1 MRVTGPNDGEDEV
14 MARKQ
19 SRTLT
24 DGEHRIME
32 VLWRLGSA
40 TVAEV
45 AQELEGKDGTA
56 YTTILTMMRIMRD
69 KGYLTCRKDGRA
81 HVYTPRVARGDA
93 ARKAVRQ
100 VLAKFFGGSP
110 QELVLSFLREEDLS
124 AEELDELKR
133 RILEEGGPEA
143 GS

>member
-1 MRVTGPNDGEDEV
+1 

-32 VLWRLGSA
+32 VLWEKGSA

-45 AQELEGKDGTA
+45 AEALEGKDGTA

-69 KGYLTCRKDGRA
+69 KGYLRCRKEGRA
-81 HVYTPRVARGDA
+81 HVYIPRVDRETA

-100 VLAKFFGGSP
+100 LLGKFFAGSP
-110 QELVLSFLREEDLS
+110 GELVLSFLRDEEISLK
-124 AEELDELKR
+124 EIDELKR
-133 RILEEGGPEA
+133 KIVEQEKGDEC
-143 GS
+143 

>member
-1 MRVTGPNDGEDEV
+1 

-32 VLWRLGSA
+32 VLWQKGSA

-45 AQELEGKDGTA
+45 ADALEGKDGTA
-56 YTTILTMMRIMRD
+56 YTTILTMMRIMRE
-69 KGYLTCRKDGRA
+69 KGYLRCRKEGRA
-81 HVYTPRVARGDA
+81 HVYIPRVDRDTA

-100 VLAKFFGGSP
+100 LLGKFFAGSP
-110 QELVLSFLREEDLS
+110 GELVLSFLRDEEISLK
-124 AEELDELKR
+124 EIDELKR
-133 RILEEGGPEA
+133 KIVEQEKRDDC
-143 GS
+143 

>member
-1 MRVTGPNDGEDEV
+1 

-32 VLWRLGSA
+32 VLWQKGAA

-45 AQELEGKDGTA
+45 ADALAGKDGTA
-56 YTTILTMMRIMRD
+56 YTTILTMMRIMRE
-69 KGYLTCRKDGRA
+69 KGYLRCRKEGRA
-81 HVYTPRVARGDA
+81 HVYIPRVDREAA

-100 VLAKFFGGSP
+100 LLGKFFAGSP
-110 QELVLSFLREEDLS
+110 GELVLSFLRDEEISLK
-124 AEELDELKR
+124 EIEELKR
-133 RILEEGGPEA
+133 KIVEQEKGDE
-143 GS
+143 S

>member
-1 MRVTGPNDGEDEV
+1 

-32 VLWRLGSA
+32 VLWQKGSA

-45 AQELEGKDGTA
+45 AEALEGKDGTA

-69 KGYLTCRKDGRA
+69 KGYLRCRKEGRA
-81 HVYTPRVARGDA
+81 HVYIPRVDRDTA

-100 VLAKFFGGSP
+100 LLGKFFAGSP
-110 QELVLSFLREEDLS
+110 GELVLSFLRDEEISLK
-124 AEELDELKR
+124 EIDELKR
-133 RILEEGGPEA
+133 KIVEQEKRDEC
-143 GS
+143 

>member
-1 MRVTGPNDGEDEV
+1 MP
-14 MARKQ
+14 RKQ

-32 VLWRLGSA
+32 VIWQKGCA

-45 AQELEGKDGTA
+45 AEALAGKDGAA

-69 KGYLTCRKDGRA
+69 KGYLRCRKEGRA
-81 HVYTPRVARGDA
+81 HVYIPRVDRDTA

-100 VLAKFFGGSP
+100 LLGKFFAGSP
-110 QELVLSFLREEDLS
+110 GELVLSFLRDEEITLKDI
-124 AEELDELKR
+124 DELKR
-133 RILEEGGPEA
+133 KIVEQEKGDE
-143 GS
+143 S

>member
-1 MRVTGPNDGEDEV
+1 

-19 SRTLT
+19 SQTFT

-32 VLWRLGSA
+32 VIWKKGSA

-45 AQELEGKDGTA
+45 AEALAGKDGAA

-69 KGYLTCRKDGRA
+69 KGYLRCRKEGRA
-81 HVYTPRVARGDA
+81 HVYIPRVDREAA

-100 VLAKFFGGSP
+100 LLGKFFAGSP
-110 QELVLSFLREEDLS
+110 GELVLSFLRDEEISLK
-124 AEELDELKR
+124 EIDELKR
-133 RILEEGGPEA
+133 KIVEQEKGDE
-143 GS
+143 S